1 MASEVCIRTHHL
13 APVWLSHLTICA
25 RTQLKGSGDKARDGG
40 ASHHLS
46 ALSGANA
53 LLSPVYWRLFTVI
66 HQAITRLC
74 GPYQMG
80 RRKAWWRE
88 DACRQIC
95 RKSDLVRIHYFA
107 HTSLF
112 GSRLWRCRRGRG
124 LSPSVAC
131 HSEDKHQLAAHSSDT
146 NTSSR
151 SQQITF

>member
-13 APVWLSHLTICA
+13 APVWLLHLTICA

-53 LLSPVYWRLFTVI
+53 LLSPVYWRLFTAI
-66 HQAITRLC
+66 HHAITRLC

-95 RKSDLVRIHYFA
+95 WKLDLVWIHYFA
-107 HTSLF
+107 H
-112 GSRLWRCRRGRG
+112 SRLWRCRRGGG